1 MGRLMPVIPQLS
13 GVGPT
18 MKCRYK
24 NQQRFI
30 VFMEVEQEESA
41 VSGVEPNHP
50 DPSSLNSILP
60 STPHGGTLP
69 TTWSRFGFLR
79 ER

>member
-30 VFMEVEQEESA
+30 VSMLMLAINLVDF
-41 VSGVEPNHP
+41 GVEPNHP